1 MDIKERLNNIKNEIN
16 QAEEKSGRKA
26 GSVKLLAVSKF
37 HPAQS
42 VIEAINAG
50 HFLLAKTEY
59 KKQKKNFQISKMIIT
74 M

>member
-50 HFLLAKTEY
+50 HFLFGENSVQEAKE
-59 KKQKKNFQISKMIIT
+59 KFSNIIQIN
-74 M
+74 